1 MLCVQRVELP
11 VGEVSIAAD
20 ETAVHAVM
28 FAANRE
34 RLEKKL
40 GVLTEAGNALT
51 ERTAGQL
58 QEYMA
63 GERQV
68 FDLPVYWQGTPFQ
81 QQAWRALC
89 EIPYGETRS
98 YAEQA
103 QRIGKPTAVR
113 AIGRTNGLNPLAI
126 IVPCH
131 RVIAKSGKLTGYAG
145 GLDVKRYLLTLEGA
159 GSFT

>member
-1 MLCVQRVELP
+1 MLCVQRITLP
-11 VGEVSIAAD
+11 IGEVSIAAD
-20 ETAVHAVM
+20 DEAVHAVM

-40 GVLTEAGNALT
+40 GNVVGKSNALT
-51 ERTAGQL
+51 RRTAVQL

-63 GERQV
+63 GERTV
-68 FDLPVYWQGTPFQ
+68 FDLPVYWRGTPFQ

-103 QRIGKPTAVR
+103 QRIGKPKAVR

-145 GLDVKRYLLTLEGA
+145 GLEAKRYLLALEQA
-159 GSFT
+159 T

>member
-1 MLCVQRVELP
+1 MLCVQRVKLP
-11 VGEVSIAAD
+11 IAEVSIAAD
-20 ETAVHAVM
+20 NEAVHAVM

-34 RLEKKL
+34 RLAKKL
-40 GVLTEAGNALT
+40 RGFTEGSNALT

-63 GERQV
+63 GERNV
-68 FDLPVYWQGTPFQ
+68 FDLPVFWRGTPFQ

-103 QRIGKPTAVR
+103 QRIGKPKAVR
-113 AIGRTNGLNPLAI
+113 AIGRTNGLNPLGI

-145 GLDVKRYLLTLEGA
+145 GLEVKRYLLELEQGA
-159 GSFT
+159 

>member
-1 MLCVQRVELP
+1 MLCVQRVKLP
-11 VGEVSIAAD
+11 IAEVSIAAD
-20 ETAVHAVM
+20 NEAVHAVM

-34 RLEKKL
+34 RLAKKL
-40 GVLTEAGNALT
+40 GKFTKGSNALT
-51 ERTAGQL
+51 ERTAEQL

-63 GERQV
+63 GERNV
-68 FDLPVYWQGTPFQ
+68 FDLPVFWRGTPFQ

-103 QRIGKPTAVR
+103 QRIGKPKAVR

-145 GLDVKRYLLTLEGA
+145 GLEVKRYLLELEQ
-159 GSFT
+159 GS